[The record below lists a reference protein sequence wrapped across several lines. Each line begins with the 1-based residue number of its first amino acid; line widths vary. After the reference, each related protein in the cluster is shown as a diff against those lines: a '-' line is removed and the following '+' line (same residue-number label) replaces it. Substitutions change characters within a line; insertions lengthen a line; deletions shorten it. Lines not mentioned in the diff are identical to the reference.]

1 MGTTTP
7 TTTTNTEDL
16 GTSGRLTGDE
26 GEGSGGVVEES
37 DNVVII
43 VVAICLIVIVLGL
56 SALFG
61 LHYKRMLPQC
71 FYSIFS
77 ARWKPVATDMDVEEE
92 ASEKPIIKNGNGLN
106 VSMGDTAQ
114 INGDCTVVTYVGEKE
129 EDDVKKELVEA
140 AAEEEKEEKKDVEK
154 KVVEEEEKKE
164 EVKEEKEAEDAK
176 ETDPLKEESESK

>member
-1 MGTTTP
+1 M
-7 TTTTNTEDL
+7 
-16 GTSGRLTGDE
+16 
-26 GEGSGGVVEES
+26 
-37 DNVVII
+37 
-43 VVAICLIVIVLGL
+43 GL

-129 EDDVKKELVEA
+129 EDEVKKELVEA
-140 AAEEEKEEKKDVEK
+140 AAEEEKVEK
-154 KVVEEEEKKE
+154 KVVEEEKE
-164 EVKEEKEAEDAK
+164 EVKEEVKAEEK
-176 ETDPLKEESESK
+176 KEENDVEEATE

>member
-1 MGTTTP
+1 
-7 TTTTNTEDL
+7 
-16 GTSGRLTGDE
+16 
-26 GEGSGGVVEES
+26 
-37 DNVVII
+37 
-43 VVAICLIVIVLGL
+43 
-56 SALFG
+56 
-61 LHYKRMLPQC
+61 MLPQC

-129 EDDVKKELVEA
+129 EVEKKEKEEDDVKKELVEA

-154 KVVEEEEKKE
+154 KEEDDVKKELVEAAAEEEK
-164 EVKEEKEAEDAK
+164 EEKK
-176 ETDPLKEESESK
+176 